1 MSLYARRAS
10 RSPAW
15 PLALV
20 ASLLAHAALV
30 VALTHLGWT
39 RGASERVAVASD
51 AAPSPVRVVAA
62 PDAEP
67 APPEALAAR
76 LPEEIA
82 AEVVES
88 PAEEPPPEQP
98 SPEESPPEEPR
109 PALPSVHQPAR
120 DERPPDEARYLA
132 EVDNRAEE
140 ETVALETAP
149 PSMQTPAASAPAPA
163 PPRGRPDAESAERIE
178 GDERAREAVAA
189 VAPTPPA
196 PAPSLPRPER
206 EESPESG
213 PLLESLRMETAFQR
227 SREALDARTMG
238 STTIGSLGGHDE
250 ATFAE
255 VFGAEDASAREQAA
269 REAREESLG
278 GDHHAQWERTR
289 AALENYDIS
298 VRPGAETNLNTR
310 ADVAASYLHHI
321 HNKLHERWRGYL
333 ASLDLIGG
341 DPRLLA
347 PDFSVTLEY
356 VIRSDGH
363 VHDVRIWRSSGVLAY
378 DARAVDTFYAIGPHL
393 APPDGVR
400 SDDGLTYIHW
410 QLHRDNRACGTF
422 NASVRRVVADD
433 STRPGRS
440 G

>member
-1 MSLYARRAS
+1 
-10 RSPAW
+10 
-15 PLALV
+15 
-20 ASLLAHAALV
+20 
-30 VALTHLGWT
+30 
-39 RGASERVAVASD
+39 
-51 AAPSPVRVVAA
+51 
-62 PDAEP
+62 
-67 APPEALAAR
+67 
-76 LPEEIA
+76 
-82 AEVVES
+82 
-88 PAEEPPPEQP
+88 
-98 SPEESPPEEPR
+98 
-109 PALPSVHQPAR
+109 
-120 DERPPDEARYLA
+120 
-132 EVDNRAEE
+132 
-140 ETVALETAP
+140 
-149 PSMQTPAASAPAPA
+149 MQTPAASAPAPA

-213 PLLESLRMETAFQR
+213 PLRESLQMATACQR
-227 SREALDARTMG
+227 SREALDARTRG
-238 STTIGSLGGHDE
+238 SPTHGSLGGHDE

-255 VFGAEDASAREQAA
+255 VFGAEDASARAQPHVRPVRRAG
-269 REAREESLG
+269 RRPPRG
-278 GDHHAQWERTR
+278 GSERGRRSRT
-289 AALENYDIS
+289 DIS

-321 HNKLHERWRGYL
+321 HNKLLNSGATSL
-333 ASLDLIGG
+333 LDLIGG

-433 STRPGRS
+433 SSRPGRS